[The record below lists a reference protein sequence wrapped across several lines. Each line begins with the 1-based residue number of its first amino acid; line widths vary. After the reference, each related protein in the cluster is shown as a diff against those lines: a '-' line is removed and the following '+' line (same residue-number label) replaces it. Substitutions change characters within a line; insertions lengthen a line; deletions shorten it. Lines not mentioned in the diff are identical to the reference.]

1 MLRLALG
8 EVVLEPDES
17 ALILLELLLFEGHLD
32 LLLVLQLSLPL
43 DQLHLS
49 PPDLELPLLEPTL
62 HEVAQVDRPL
72 LDLFQGFSQ
81 LLLLTQ
87 LLLQVGSL
95 ALQLPTLL
103 IQLVLVLTLLRL
115 QLSLVMNLQLQTLT
129 SQGLL
134 MSF

>member
-49 PPDLELPLLEPTL
+49 PPDLKLPLLEPTL
-62 HEVAQVDRPL
+62 HEVTQVDRPL

-95 ALQLPTLL
+95 AVQLPTLL